1 MFFKLFLL
9 CAILM
14 SNVQCEILDNWD
26 PKSLKKVEIL
36 SELITFWMQEADQ
49 LEKQVDKYKVSVLCM
64 R

>member
-1 MFFKLFLL
+1 MF
-9 CAILM
+9 
-14 SNVQCEILDNWD
+14 NVQSEILDNWD